1 MAQEKTNNGSAAA
14 EEEKATPG
22 QPEDNRRMS
31 QNTLIEVK
39 LKDAKGRYY
48 ANPQGLSLVPGE
60 MVVVNH
66 DNSMEVGVVGRE
78 RRIEPQK
85 LTISGEIVRKAGDEE
100 LNRLQSNRRREEEA
114 YWACLELVAKHELQ
128 MSLVDVE
135 ARYDGTKLTFY
146 FTAEKRVDFRGLVR
160 DLATMFKGRIE
171 MRQIGVRD
179 EARKVGGYGMC
190 GRELCC
196 VTWLREFEPITLKM
210 AKEQNLSMTS
220 NKMLGLCG
228 RLMCCLM
235 YEDTFYEE
243 TAKDMPRVGSVVK
256 TPRGKGTVYK
266 VDIFHRKVYVR
277 FEEGHGEFKAEEV
290 EEP

>member
-1 MAQEKTNNGSAAA
+1 MNES
-14 EEEKATPG
+14 E
-22 QPEDNRRMS
+22 
-31 QNTLIEVK
+31 LIEVK

-48 ANPQGLSLVPGE
+48 ANPHGLSLVPGE

-66 DNSMEVGVVGRE
+66 DNSMELGVVSRE
-78 RRIEPQK
+78 RKVNPQK
-85 LTISGEIVRKAGDEE
+85 LPVSGEILRKAGEE
-100 LNRLQSNRRREEEA
+100 EINRLQSNRRREEEA

-135 ARYDGTKLTFY
+135 ARYDGTKLTFF

-235 YEDTFYEE
+235 YEDVFYEE
-243 TAKDMPRVGSVVK
+243 TARNMPRVGSVVK
-256 TPRGKGTVYK
+256 TPKGKGTVYK
-266 VDIFHRKVYVR
+266 LDIFHRKVFVK
-277 FEEGHGEFKAEEV
+277 FDEGHGEYEV
-290 EEP
+290 SEISEP